1 MVVYIVIVSVH
12 LQLEGYSLDIISILL
27 QKVFLELIV
36 SFLMCVIHDIVA
48 YFEVYFTGVLST
60 ARSLKSQV
68 WQTY

>member
-36 SFLMCVIHDIVA
+36 SFLMCVIHDIW
-48 YFEVYFTGVLST
+48 ST
-60 ARSLKSQV
+60 KYSSELKIPSMANLLN
-68 WQTY
+68 TYV